1 MKRFRSI
8 ATIALVVA
16 PLGAVVAQAAPA
28 APAID
33 TGAVAPMFSAPGANM
48 AGVLPSVSLAAYKGK
63 TVVLAFFYKARTK
76 G

>member
-1 MKRFRSI
+1 MRSSRII
-8 ATIALVVA
+8 ATMALVAA
-16 PLGAVVAQAAPA
+16 PLGSAVAQT
-28 APAID
+28 AID
-33 TGAVAPMFSAPGANM
+33 TGAVAPNFSAPGANM